1 MMETGFD
8 TLLDTSRWAGMTRHA
23 RLWRGFLSLAL
34 VREAQFRA
42 HLVATVSVGVIQLAI
57 SLIPVLLLFSF
68 TTEVKGWTRAD
79 VIVLVGIHQL
89 ITGLL
94 AMFVAPNVT
103 RMTEYITHGDLDLL
117 LIRPVNTQ
125 FYVTTRWMQPAEFF
139 NVLTGLFL
147 VAFGIVRA
155 GVTPGAIDL
164 LKGIIL
170 LGAGFI
176 LLTCAWSALSFCA
189 FWMSSVTSITFFFND
204 IMQAGSYPV
213 VFFPTAIR
221 ALLTFVVPLAFA
233 TTFPAQAITGG
244 ISWWVVVGAM
254 GFCLMAVVLVRVF
267 WTYAVRFYSS
277 ASS

>member
-1 MMETGFD
+1 MDITYSGP
-8 TLLDTSRWAGMTRHA
+8 LDASRWASFRRHA
-23 RLWRGFLSLAL
+23 RLWRGFLSISL

-42 HLVATVSVGVIQLAI
+42 HLVATVSVGLIQIAI

-68 TTEVKGWTRAD
+68 TKEVKGWTQAD
-79 VIVLVGIHQL
+79 VIVLVGVHQL
-89 ITGLL
+89 MVGLL

-103 RMTEYITHGDLDLL
+103 QMTEYLTRGNLDLL

-155 GVTPGAIDL
+155 DVTPGAIDL

-170 LGAGFI
+170 LGAGFV

-189 FWMSSVTSITFFFND
+189 FWMSSVTSITFFFHD
-204 IMQAGSYPV
+204 ILEAGRYPV

-244 ISWWVVVGAM
+244 ISWWVVVGAV

>member
-1 MMETGFD
+1 MDTVFD
-8 TLLDTSRWAGMTRHA
+8 TPIDVSRWASVRRHA

-42 HLVATVSVGVIQLAI
+42 HLVATISVGVIQIAI

-68 TTEVKGWTRAD
+68 TKDVKGWTQSD

-89 ITGLL
+89 MVGLL

-147 VAFGIVRA
+147 VAFGIVHT
-155 GVTPGAIDL
+155 GITPGAIDL

-170 LGAGFI
+170 LGAGFF

-189 FWMSSVTSITFFFND
+189 FWMSSVTSITFFFHD
-204 IMQAGSYPV
+204 ILEAGRYPV

-221 ALLTFVVPLAFA
+221 ALLTFLIPLAFA
-233 TTFPAQAITGG
+233 TTFPAQAVTGG
-244 ISWWVVVGAM
+244 ISWWIVLGAVA
-254 GFCLMAVVLVRVF
+254 FCLIALFLARVF
-267 WTYAVRFYSS
+267 WRYAVRFYAS